1 MKRTLPRLPSAV
13 ALMIVSLASVADPA
27 PPSLQKELPVCVQ
40 RHGNA
45 PALPAATDYPGG
57 LSEKAGALTPA
68 ELPGVTTVSPMVVA
82 CLIESMGSE
91 LAILAPM
98 KDVMGI
104 SEASAWPGVGLG
116 REPTAEQKNT
126 LDLIFDELSGGRKD
140 RPIVVYCHHTSCFLS
155 YNALIHLQN
164 AGYTNLLWMREG
176 IKGWREAGLPVG
188 PVQMQGGEA
197 LPNVSIPKVE
207 WNEAGNT
214 RYPQLPNYYDKKRW
228 EPLEAVGLKMVR
240 VCMQA
245 KDRTPAS
252 GPTLKGV
259 QDAFED
265 SLLKAAGVDP
275 TLDNEVAVRR
285 KMQAFWAKYGD
296 LLECNESFV
305 GYRSILKH
313 AVRHGSA
320 NFVHRAINDWKLPAE
335 AFNKIDPAD
344 GRTLLDYVEGF
355 ANVPHEGDLTFLYRK
370 LRKAGAMTHDELV
383 AASKAEPIESVQAKV
398 LAQWRSLA
406 NSGDVKA
413 MFHLSEVYRRGTY
426 VVVNREEGMKWW
438 DRAGERAI
446 ETNDFPTMIT
456 IATAYYFDKDKDRS
470 AIQANPAKAR
480 EWIVRASAGD
490 TKETNLWMGRM
501 YQDGVGVTRDL
512 RRAIPYLERALELG
526 EDTAIKWLATAWID
540 LGDKH
545 KAAYYLRAWP
555 LVQDIKGIMTSDWFE
570 KLGVSWCGP
579 RATTWLQDIECDGT
593 NAKPPSMF

>member
-1 MKRTLPRLPSAV
+1 MKLALTSLSSAV
-13 ALMIVSLASVADPA
+13 ALMMVSFASIAEPT
-27 PPSLQKELPVCVQ
+27 PPSLQKELPACVQ

-45 PALPAATDYPGG
+45 AALPAATDYPGG

-68 ELPGVTTVSPMVVA
+68 QLPGVTTVSPMVVA

-91 LAILAPM
+91 LAVFAPM
-98 KDVMGI
+98 KDEIGI
-104 SEASAWPGVGLG
+104 PEASAFPGVGLG

-126 LDLIFDELSGGRKD
+126 LNLIFDALTGERKD

-188 PVQMQGGEA
+188 PVRMQGREA

-214 RYPQLPNYYDKKRW
+214 RYPQLPNFYDKKRW

-240 VCMQA
+240 LCMQTEE
-245 KDRTPAS
+245 RTPAS

-285 KMQAFWAKYGD
+285 KMQAFWSKYGD

-313 AVRHGSA
+313 AVRHGST
-320 NFVHRAINDWKLPAE
+320 NFVYRAIDDWQLPAE

-344 GRTLLDYVEGF
+344 GRTLLDYVESF
-355 ANVPHEGDLTFLYRK
+355 ANAAHGSDLTFLYRK

-383 AASKAEPIESVQAKV
+383 AAGKVEPIESVQAKV
-398 LAQWRSLA
+398 LAQWRTLA
-406 NSGDVKA
+406 NSGDVNA

-426 VVVNREEGMKWW
+426 VVVNHEEGMKWW

-456 IATAYYFDKDKDRS
+456 IALTYYFDKNKDRG

-480 EWIVRASAGD
+480 EWIARASAGD

-501 YQDGVGVTRDL
+501 YQDGVGVTPDL
-512 RRAIPYLERALELG
+512 RRAIPYLERALEQG

-555 LVQDIKGIMTSDWFE
+555 LAQDIKGIRTSDWFE

-579 RATTWLQDIECDGT
+579 RATTWLEDIECDGT
-593 NAKPPSMF
+593 NDKPRSML